1 MSVGQVTET
10 DRKWYPHSEPG
21 GEAPWGGSR
30 RVPMDRADLSEA
42 MIAELGDVFV
52 SEVRRVGPTLVGG
65 DLDGIERALQDLGR
79 RVLGRVV
86 ERAVAVIAAQQP
98 SAPPS
103 CPGCQRVMRP
113 VEAARQRQLQGLVGD
128 YSLRRA
134 YYCCGGCH
142 TGAAPLDARLGLG
155 RGMLSPGLER
165 VASRVGIEAAF
176 GSAAGLLRETLR
188 VEVAE
193 EAVRRVTEGIG
204 AVAEAEQQAAM
215 AAAEVGGAPPADAGE
230 PPPSALLVEVDG
242 VHVPLARS
250 WNEMKVGVVA
260 PLGPA
265 TATDPESGR
274 ERLVVGPQS
283 ACAGFEEAAT
293 FWSRVYAE
301 ACRRGLGLP
310 SLALVVLL
318 GDGADW
324 IWRYGRQ
331 FLALKGVELV
341 EIVDLYHAVEHLWT
355 VAHAVFGASSPTAAA
370 WVAPLKGA
378 LLAEGVGPVLAALEE
393 LAALADTVAAAEEVR
408 KARGYFTTN
417 AARMDY
423 PTFVA
428 RQLPIGSGAVECAC
442 KTLVQ
447 ARAKQ
452 AGMRWSQAGVQ
463 PVVSLRALHR
473 SGRWDQFWRSQP
485 QRRRPP
491 IASTT
496 SS

>member
-1 MSVGQVTET
+1 
-10 DRKWYPHSEPG
+10 
-21 GEAPWGGSR
+21 
-30 RVPMDRADLSEA
+30 MDRADLSEA

-52 SEVRRVGPTLVGG
+52 GELRRVGPALVSS
-65 DLDGIERALQDLGR
+65 DLDGIEQQLQDLSR

-86 ERAVAVIAAQQP
+86 EQTVVAIAAAAP
-98 SAPPS
+98 SGRPTCA
-103 CPGCQRVMRP
+103 GCQRVMRP
-113 VEAARQRQLQGLVGD
+113 VDPARKRQLQGLVGD
-128 YSLRRA
+128 YTVYRA
-134 YYCCGGCH
+134 YFVCAGCH

-155 RGMLSPGLER
+155 RGMLSPGLGR
-165 VASRVGIEAAF
+165 VACRAGIEDAF
-176 GSAAGLLRETLR
+176 LSAADLLRETLR
-188 VEVAE
+188 IEVAE
-193 EAVRRVTEGIG
+193 ESVRRITEGIG

-215 AAAEVGGAPPADAGE
+215 AAAEAGRAPRPDPKE
-230 PPPSALLVEVDG
+230 RPPTALVVEVDG
-242 VHVPLARS
+242 VQVPIGTA

-265 TATDPESGR
+265 TETDPASGR
-274 ERLVVGPQS
+274 VRLAVGRQS
-283 ACAGFEEAAT
+283 VGAGFETAAK
-293 FWSRVYAE
+293 FWYRVYAD

-310 SLALVVLL
+310 SLSLVVLL

-341 EIVDLYHAVEHLWT
+341 EIVDLFHAIEHLWT
-355 VAHAVFGASSPTAAA
+355 VAHAVFGASSPKATA
-370 WVAPLKGA
+370 WVAPLKRA
-378 LLAEGVGPVLAALEE
+378 LQTDGVGPILAALEE
-393 LAALADTVAAAEEVR
+393 LAALAETVVAAEEVR

-428 RQLPIGSGAVECAC
+428 RHLPIGSGAVEGAC

-473 SGRWDQFWRSQP
+473 SGRWEQFWRSQP

-496 SS
+496 RAQAA

>member
-1 MSVGQVTET
+1 
-10 DRKWYPHSEPG
+10 
-21 GEAPWGGSR
+21 
-30 RVPMDRADLSEA
+30 
-42 MIAELGDVFV
+42 
-52 SEVRRVGPTLVGG
+52 
-65 DLDGIERALQDLGR
+65 
-79 RVLGRVV
+79 
-86 ERAVAVIAAQQP
+86 
-98 SAPPS
+98 
-103 CPGCQRVMRP
+103 
-113 VEAARQRQLQGLVGD
+113 
-128 YSLRRA
+128 
-134 YYCCGGCH
+134 
-142 TGAAPLDARLGLG
+142 
-155 RGMLSPGLER
+155 MLSPGLGR
-165 VASRVGIEAAF
+165 VTCRAGIEDAFLPAAD
-176 GSAAGLLRETLR
+176 LLRETLR
-188 VEVAE
+188 IEVAE
-193 EAVRRVTEGIG
+193 ESVRRITEGIG

-215 AAAEVGGAPPADAGE
+215 AAAAAGRAPRPDPKE
-230 PPPSALLVEVDG
+230 RPPTALVVEVDG
-242 VHVPLARS
+242 VQVPIGTA

-265 TATDPESGR
+265 TETDPESGR
-274 ERLVVGPQS
+274 VRLAVGRQS
-283 ACAGFEEAAT
+283 VGAGFETAAK
-293 FWSRVYAE
+293 FWYRVYAE
-301 ACRRGLGLP
+301 ACRRGLGRPPL
-310 SLALVVLL
+310 SLVVLL

-341 EIVDLYHAVEHLWT
+341 EIVDLFHAIEHLWT
-355 VAHAVFGASSPTAAA
+355 VAHAVFGASSPKAVA
-370 WVAPLKGA
+370 WVAPLKRA
-378 LLAEGVGPVLAALEE
+378 LQADGVGPVLAALEE

-496 SS
+496 SSLAA

>member
-1 MSVGQVTET
+1 V
-10 DRKWYPHSEPG
+10 Y
-21 GEAPWGGSR
+21 
-30 RVPMDRADLSEA
+30 RAS
-42 MIAELGDVFV
+42 F
-52 SEVRRVGPTLVGG
+52 
-65 DLDGIERALQDLGR
+65 
-79 RVLGRVV
+79 
-86 ERAVAVIAAQQP
+86 
-98 SAPPS
+98 
-103 CPGCQRVMRP
+103 
-113 VEAARQRQLQGLVGD
+113 
-128 YSLRRA
+128 
-134 YYCCGGCH
+134 CCDDCH
-142 TGAAPLDARLGLG
+142 VGAAPLDGRLGLG
-155 RGMLSPGLER
+155 RGMLSPGLAR
-165 VASRVGIEAAF
+165 VAGRVGIEGAFAPAA
-176 GSAAGLLRETLR
+176 ALLRETLR
-188 VEVAE
+188 IDVAE
-193 EAVRRVTEGIG
+193 AAVRRVTEGIG

-215 AAAEVGGAPPADAGE
+215 AAAEAGQAPPADTGE
-230 PPPSALLVEVDG
+230 VPPSALLIEVDG
-242 VHVPLARS
+242 VHVPLERS

-265 TATDPESGR
+265 TETDPESGR

-293 FWSRVYAE
+293 FWYRVYAE

-355 VAHAVFGASSPTAAA
+355 VAHAVFGASSPRAAA

-378 LLAEGVGPVLAALEE
+378 LQTEGVGPVLAAL
-393 LAALADTVAAAEEVR
+393 AALAPGAGTEAAEEVR

-417 AARMDY
+417 AARMAY
-423 PTFVA
+423 PRFLA

-452 AGMRWSQAGVQ
+452 AGMRWSRTGAQA
-463 PVVSLRALHR
+463 VVSLRAVHR
-473 SGRWDQFWRSQP
+473 SGRWDQFWQTQP
-485 QRRRPP
+485 QRRRGAVFPRRGTTVAFP
-491 IASTT
+491 GQPASPTLPDIREQQAA
-496 SS
+496 